1 MTYVTSRAL
10 SVGRGRLEGRRRRRC
25 GRREFGREF
34 ECGWLET
41 RVMLSVTTLST
52 DLGEVSPG
60 RIFLPGEIVVTGGS
74 TVPVHRYTF
83 TLDAGADVDIVVA
96 IHPEG
101 FGGPPP
107 GYVYMDTPQS
117 DVVIGSAQTDSGGR
131 AEIKRYFGPGNY
143 ELNVESLE
151 SDETF
156 DLAMNVDG
164 AAGAFA
170 FANST
175 SDFVNSASA
184 TENLGTLPAST
195 ATVVND
201 FVGYLRTS
209 NDPAVDAIDA
219 YRFNNPIFGS
229 LNVKLDQLVADA
241 AGGRVS
247 VNVGL
252 YADFDHDGLFKAN
265 ELLASAT
272 NLSSSGTFTANV
284 NAGPYAV
291 VVTTTLASGTTVM
304 GGSDYRLTL
313 NYTPADNAGNSILN
327 ARNIGTLGNSAVPIT
342 DYLSAA
348 DTADV
353 YRFDTVAGGPFQFH
367 ADMSSPGGG
376 VFAYDLVT
384 APVGRGGGTTLATT
398 TVNGSAPGSLSFLI
412 NAPGT
417 YYFEARRVSG
427 EGAYTINLINT
438 TSDRAGN
445 TLGTSRLLTD
455 VFGKATLPDFVGA
468 GDPID
473 LYKFTLTGTT
483 VVTAGIGAAPSG
495 TSAGVSLIED
505 LNGNGII
512 DKGDSVGDAA
522 PGGSAA
528 KSVTRTLGAGTYYV
542 EVFAI
547 TGAVSYD
554 LTLEVD
560 NAGSLV
566 NTALP
571 VTLAGGQA
579 TVKGYVG
586 PEDTLDV
593 YKFSVTGAVQINAL
607 MQFLS
612 KPIELSFAKDLNG
625 DNFIS
630 ANEVIAH
637 ETVTDFE
644 ARVKANLPGAGTYE
658 VVVGSGDPDGSNYGM
673 VLATA
678 PVDNAGDTPGEARE
692 VALGSGVQSFSDV
705 VGNFGSVAEAND
717 PDDFYRFT
725 AGSNGPYEFIGQLPA
740 VNGLAVMQLIYDGNG
755 NQQVDAG
762 EIIGQVSSTGV
773 NQGTPPLVTALTLP
787 GDYYV
792 HVLANNATYV
802 LTMQAVS
809 QDGAGNTL
817 GTARALVGGTVS
829 EFVGRIDPDD
839 FYSFTAAGPGEL
851 RAVLSGSNSLNSV
864 EIIRDA
870 NNNGVVD
877 AGEVLGST
885 TNYPVSDDV
894 LEGVLLPSAGT
905 YFAHVA
911 SNGVESN
918 YTLTL
923 TQSAQ
928 GPLAPV
934 TIVAGAPTVIEAENF
949 DLGGEGVAYH
959 DTTAGNAGGVY
970 RTTEGGGA
978 VGVDIFATGDSGGGF
993 RVDNTAAGEFLEYTV
1008 NVATTGNYNMDF
1020 RVGSTGTGAQF
1031 HLEVDG
1037 VSVTGEKDMPGQ
1049 LGGDT
1054 FATVT
1059 ASNVLL
1065 AAGPHVLRFV
1075 FDKNN
1080 TSGAAN
1086 AGALNFMAIRPSTG
1100 TFVVTPGDGSVR
1112 RGAEATLSVAWTVPL
1127 GDWHFLKTI
1136 DVRLTGSDGSVIWVR
1151 FNEADETLSLFD
1163 AHARRFGPAKKI
1175 GSRGHLSNGLIDIDL
1190 AETTVAAAGPTS
1202 PTVTL
1207 NLAFRL
1213 SEGVREGA
1221 FAVDVAAT
1229 NDSGFVQPFEA
1240 GGTLHVVRAGHHG
1253 GRHHGRF

>member
-1 MTYVTSRAL
+1 
-10 SVGRGRLEGRRRRRC
+10 
-25 GRREFGREF
+25 
-34 ECGWLET
+34 
-41 RVMLSVTTLST
+41 LSVTTLST

-83 TLDAGADVDIVVA
+83 TLDAGADLDIVVSVHA
-96 IHPEG
+96 VG

-107 GYVYMDTPQS
+107 AYVYLDTPQS
-117 DVVIGSAQTDSGGR
+117 DVVVGESLTNSGGR
-131 AEIKRYFGPGNY
+131 AEISRHFAAGNY
-143 ELNVESLE
+143 VVNVESLE
-151 SDETF
+151 SDLTF
-156 DLAMNVDG
+156 DLVMNVDG
-164 AAGAFA
+164 APGAFA

-175 SDFVNSASA
+175 SDFVNSPSE

-209 NDPAVDAIDA
+209 SDPAVDAIDT
-219 YRFNNPIFGS
+219 YTFTNPLFGS
-229 LNVKLDQLVADA
+229 LNVKLDQLVADD

-252 YADFDHDGLFKAN
+252 YADFDKDGLFKAN

-284 NAGPYAV
+284 NAGPYAI

-304 GGSDYRLTL
+304 GGSNYRLTL

-327 ARNIGTLGNSAVPIT
+327 ARNVGTLGNSPVPIT
-342 DYLSAA
+342 DYLSAV

-367 ADMSSPGGG
+367 ADISSPGGG
-376 VFAYDLVT
+376 VFAYDLLT
-384 APVGRGGGTTLATT
+384 APVGRGGSTTLATT
-398 TVNGSAPGSLSFLI
+398 TVNGSTPGSLSFLI
-412 NAPGT
+412 NTPGT
-417 YYFEARRVSG
+417 YYFEARRISG

-445 TLGTSRLLTD
+445 TLGTARNLIDL
-455 VFGKATLPDFVGA
+455 FGKATLPDFVGA

-473 LYKFTLTGTT
+473 LYKFTLTQST
-483 VVTAGIGAAPSG
+483 VVTAAIPASPSG
-495 TSAGVSLIED
+495 TSAGVSIIED
-505 LNGNGII
+505 FNGNGVI
-512 DKGDSVGDAA
+512 DKGDSVGDAT

-528 KSVTRTLGAGTYYV
+528 KSVTRTLGAGTYYI
-542 EVFAI
+542 EVFQI

-560 NAGSLV
+560 TAGSLV
-566 NTALP
+566 NTARA
-571 VTLAGGQA
+571 VTLVNGQA
-579 TVKGYVG
+579 TVEEYVG
-586 PEDTLDV
+586 PEDTSDV
-593 YKFSVTGAVQINAL
+593 YKFTVSGAEQINAFF
-607 MQFLS
+607 QFLS
-612 KPIELSFAKDLNG
+612 QPVELSFAQDRNR

-644 ARVKANLPGAGTYE
+644 ARVSANLPGAGTYE
-658 VVVGSGDPDGSNYGM
+658 MVVGSADPDGSNYGM
-673 VLATA
+673 ILATA
-678 PVDNAGDTPGEARE
+678 PVDNAGNTPADAR
-692 VALGSGVQSFSDV
+692 VVTLGSGVQTFSDV
-705 VGNFGSVAEAND
+705 VGNFGSIADAND
-717 PDDFYRFT
+717 PDDFYRIT
-725 AGSNGPYEFIGQLPA
+725 PGTNGPYEFIGQLPV
-740 VNGLAVMQLIYDGNG
+740 VNGLAVMQLIYDANG
-755 NQQVDAG
+755 NEQVDAG
-762 EIIGQVSSTGV
+762 EIVGQVSSAGIS
-773 NQGTPPLVTALTLP
+773 QPTPPLVGALTLP

-792 HVLANNATYV
+792 HVFANSASYV
-802 LTMQAVS
+802 LTMQAIS

-817 GTARALVGGTVS
+817 GTARALSGTSVS

-851 RAVLSGSNSLNSV
+851 RAALSPADSLASV

-885 TNYPVSDDV
+885 SEFRSEDDV
-894 LEGVLLPSAGT
+894 LEGIVLPAGGT
-905 YFAHVA
+905 YYAHVL

-923 TQSAQ
+923 TESGQLPF
-928 GPLAPV
+928 GAPV
-934 TIVAGAPTVIEAENF
+934 QIGTSVPTVIEGEDF
-949 DLGGEGVAYH
+949 DVGGEGVAYH

-970 RTTEGGGA
+970 RTVEGGGA

-993 RVDNTAAGEFLEYTV
+993 RVDNTGAGEFLEYTI
-1008 NVATTGNYNMDF
+1008 NVGTTGNYNIDF

-1031 HLEVDG
+1031 HAELDG
-1037 VSVTGEKDMPGQ
+1037 ENVTGEKDMPGQ
-1049 LGGDT
+1049 LGADT

-1059 ASNVLL
+1059 AANVLL
-1065 AAGPHVLRFV
+1065 TAGPHVLRFV
-1075 FDKNN
+1075 FDQNN
-1080 TSGAAN
+1080 TTGAAN
-1086 AGALNFMAIRPSTG
+1086 AGALNFMEIRPSTG
-1100 TFVVTPGDGSVR
+1100 TFVLAPASGSVKAGR
-1112 RGAEATLSVAWTVPL
+1112 ETTLSLSWTVPL

-1136 DVRLTGSDGSVIWVR
+1136 DVRMTGKDGSVIWLR
-1151 FNEADETLSLFD
+1151 FNEADQTLSLYD
-1163 AHARRFGPAKKI
+1163 PHSRKFGRAKKI

-1190 AETTVAAAGPTS
+1190 EETAVVAAGPTS

-1213 SEGVREGA
+1213 SERARDGD
-1221 FAVDVAAT
+1221 FAIDVAAT
-1229 NDSGFVQPFEA
+1229 NDSGFVQPFEGA
-1240 GGTLHVVRAGHHG
+1240 GTLHVLGAGHG
-1253 GRHHGRF
+1253 RGRHHGWF